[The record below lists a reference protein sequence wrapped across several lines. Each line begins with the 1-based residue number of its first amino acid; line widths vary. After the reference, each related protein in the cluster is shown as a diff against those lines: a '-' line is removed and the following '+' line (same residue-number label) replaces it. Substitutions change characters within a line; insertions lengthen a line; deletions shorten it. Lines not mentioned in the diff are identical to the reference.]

1 MVDPKITRDKFI
13 EYVAPLVS
21 SGKPSEVIAQAC
33 KATKYGRFIQG
44 RNLFKKEWTE
54 DCGYPYVEINKRIWD
69 GFNYRIVKVKIRKY
83 RSWEESI
90 ADHEINGDDLRGII
104 TLYDLTKYDV

>member
-1 MVDPKITRDKFI
+1 MPDTKVSREKFI

-33 KATKYGRFIQG
+33 KSTNYGLYTQG
-44 RNLFKKEWTE
+44 RNLFKKEWQV

-69 GFNYRIVKVKIRKY
+69 GFNYRNIKVKIRKY
-83 RSWEESI
+83 RSWEESM
-90 ADHEINGDDLRGII
+90 ADYELNGDDLRGII